1 MDQTVNI
8 PFSIRLDAGDST
20 FKINVD
26 KKFID
31 NPNRL
36 FGFSSVTLTPD
47 YYSRQA
53 FQLNLDSEEE
63 LQAVVHNDYYLEVEY
78 DNNVFDKS
86 SYHSTSPITFSSVL
100 RNINKHYEL
109 NKPQGFVTP
118 AIVFDWVHVGALS
131 PKIDKETFYQNKVS
145 TLYSGEFDETSR
157 GGDISTSFNGI
168 VELNDYPFPTNVNA
182 LANVFIRLTLAPNT
196 TIAFSNDAL
205 PFALGFTSDQYTQK
219 SKIQL
224 KIQNTSSN
232 AYKSVYCL
240 NNPTLGNIVY
250 TTRIHVY
257 PTDKYVVSEK
267 SSLITTKEKER
278 KPNLLVIDYNT
289 SINALA
295 KTLNLDFSLVHD
307 ASVKRFKFVYPEND
321 GVRINLRVPPYV
333 GHRLGYGHVTL
344 IKPSMDSE
352 PYSEEIEINSVE
364 AIAKVLVYDTGM
376 VVVSLDQQA
385 SKQTYQFTNT
395 VMAIMESDDA
405 GIMTTKPGL
414 EFPRVPV
421 SYFNP
426 NLEFVLSK
434 FNEANEPIPL
444 AWKVAAYI
452 RGVLVGKV

>member
-53 FQLNLDSEEE
+53 FKLNLDSEEE
-63 LQAVVHNDYYLEVEY
+63 LQAIISNDYYLEVEY
-78 DNNVFDKS
+78 DNTVFDQTP
-86 SYHSTSPITFSSVL
+86 YHSTSPVTFSSVL
-100 RNINKHYEL
+100 RGINKHYEL

-131 PKIDKETFYQNKVS
+131 SKIDKETFYQSKVS
-145 TLYSGEFDETSR
+145 NLYIGEFDESSR
-157 GGDISTSFNGI
+157 GGDISSTFEGI
-168 VELNDYPFPTNVNA
+168 VVLNNYPFPTNANA
-182 LANVFIRLTLAPNT
+182 LGNVIIRLTLAPNV
-196 TIAFSNDAL
+196 TIAFSNDVL
-205 PFALGFTSDQYTQK
+205 PSALGFADSQYTQK
-219 SKIQL
+219 TRGQF

-240 NNPTLGNIVY
+240 NGPTVENIAY
-250 TTRIHVY
+250 TTKIHVY
-257 PTDKYVVSEK
+257 PTDKYVVSERGN
-267 SSLITTKEKER
+267 LTTTKEKER
-278 KPNLLVIDYNT
+278 KPNLLVVDYNN
-289 SINALA
+289 SINKLA
-295 KTLNLDFSLVHD
+295 KSLNLDFSLVHQAND
-307 ASVKRFKFVYPEND
+307 RKFKFVYPDNS
-321 GVRINLRVPPYV
+321 GIRINVQVPPYIS
-333 GHRLGYGHVTL
+333 HRLGYGHVTF
-344 IKPSMDSE
+344 IRPTME
-352 PYSEEIEINSVE
+352 NIPYTEEIEINSVE

-385 SKQTYQFTNT
+385 SKQTYQFTNK

-414 EFPRVPV
+414 EFPRVPI

-444 AWKVAAYI
+444 GWRVAAYI
-452 RGVLVGKV
+452 RGVLIGKV